1 MVVGDQLTCKNIRGV
16 KFWRKP
22 EIRPENTLSW
32 VKEIPGTKL
41 NLQVQVGLFLLDVCK
56 KVDGMF
62 GAECSG
68 AHTTRDAGGDIKNIA
83 IYLHEEKVTKEVASR
98 QGWSFTD
105 PRTLGYKK
113 VAEGKLDAYLHE
125 EEDSSVQLI
134 IQGISTSFGSAKR

>member
-1 MVVGDQLTCKNIRGV
+1 MRSSGANATHKHLE
-16 KFWRKP
+16 
-22 EIRPENTLSW
+22 EISMC
-32 VKEIPGTKL
+32 
-41 NLQVQVGLFLLDVCK
+41 GLFLLDVCK

-125 EEDSSVQLI
+125 EEDSSDDTEQDPRGEMDLNYEL
-134 IQGISTSFGSAKR
+134 SDPL